1 MIFLQVVD
9 YERLAWKANLRP
21 TPSLDS
27 ILPPEPARPVIVLV
41 PGLQG
46 RDEWLRPAA
55 DELARTFEV
64 RSLSLYRPSRPAADP
79 FEAWVSTIDDLL
91 AEAGASRATI
101 LGHSFGGLVAVRYAA
116 RRPERVAALV
126 LASAPSPRMAL
137 DSRSRFYLRFPWA
150 TLPLFVMQAAFRL
163 APEMVAARP
172 TWRGRAAL
180 AASQLLRVVRS
191 PATPGRMARWV
202 RAWRVT
208 DIWTDCARVVS
219 PTLVLTGEPGLDRVV
234 PVASSREYLEG
245 IRQARHV
252 VLEGTGHLGL
262 ISRPALF
269 AEAVRT
275 FVRSS
280 AADAIDDQSGPPV
293 AAEERS

>member
-1 MIFLQVVD
+1 MRQ
-9 YERLAWKANLRP
+9 
-21 TPSLDS
+21 TPSLES
-27 ILPPEPARPVIVLV
+27 TSPEAPARPIIVLV

-46 RDEWLRPAA
+46 RHEWLRPAA

-64 RSLSLYRPSRPAADP
+64 RSLSLYHPSRPAGDP
-79 FEAWVSTIDDLL
+79 FEAWVATIDDLL
-91 AEAGASRATI
+91 VDAGASRATI

-116 RRPERVAALV
+116 RRPERVAALI

-137 DSRSRFYLRFPWA
+137 DGRSRFYLRFPWA
-150 TLPLFVMQAAFRL
+150 TLPLFVTQAAFRL
-163 APEMVAARP
+163 APEMIAARS

-191 PATPGRMARWV
+191 PATPGHMAKWV
-202 RAWRVT
+202 RAWRVM
-208 DIWTDCARVVS
+208 DLWDDCARVAS

-280 AADAIDDQSGPPV
+280 EADAVGDRSGPQV
-293 AAEERS
+293 AAEERSERHD